1 LLIVLGD
8 VTGHG
13 LKAAM
18 MVSLIVGAIR
28 TETAHGN
35 DPLTLLRALNQRL
48 YGRGDVFATC
58 FALRIDPQGNVEL
71 ANAGHLPPYL
81 NGEEMEMAGALPLGM
96 VADAEFSTMSFLL
109 KPGDT
114 LLMMT
119 DGVAEAQ
126 DAQGQQFG
134 FDRIARMAQQTVS
147 AAEIASA
154 AQAFGQQDDIT
165 VLRVVRERADA
176 STVAGAEFAEVIA
189 PNA

>member
-1 LLIVLGD
+1 
-8 VTGHG
+8 
-13 LKAAM
+13 

-48 YGRGDVFATC
+48 YGRGSVYATC
-58 FALRIDPQGNVEL
+58 FALRIDPQGNVAL

-81 NGEEMEMAGALPLGM
+81 NGEEMDLAGALPLGM
-96 VADAEFSTMSFLL
+96 AAEAEFTTMNFFL
-109 KPGDT
+109 KPCDA

-126 DAQGQQFG
+126 DAQGQLFG

-147 AAEIASA
+147 AAEMASA
-154 AQAFGQQDDIT
+154 AQTFGQQDDIT
-165 VLRVVRERADA
+165 VLRVVRDRADA
-176 STVAGAEFAEVIA
+176 PTIAGAEFAEA
-189 PNA
+189 SMN